1 MTSTYLVA
9 LVGSVLVLA
18 GIVELLRRR
27 QLGEKYAVLWL
38 LVGILLLVFTVFPGL
53 LTSLARGLGV
63 AVPTNLMFFVGILFL
78 VGVVLH
84 LSWEVSRLEN
94 ETRKLAEDLAILQLE
109 VTQQKQESRKT
120 AEDVALL
127 QLELGQR
134 KHENVPE

>member
-9 LVGSVLVLA
+9 LVGSVIILA

-38 LVGILLLVFTVFPGL
+38 VVGIVLLVFTVFPGL
-53 LTSLARGLGV
+53 LTSLSSGLGV
-63 AVPTNLMFFVGILFL
+63 EVPTNLMFFVGILFL

-109 VTQQKQESRKT
+109 VAQQKR
-120 AEDVALL
+120 
-127 QLELGQR
+127 
-134 KHENVPE
+134 ENISE

>member
-38 LVGILLLVFTVFPGL
+38 VVGVVLLVFTAFPGL
-53 LTSLARGLGV
+53 SVGLAHALGV
-63 AVPTNLMFFVGILFL
+63 AVPTNLLFFVGILFL

-94 ETRKLAEDLAILQLE
+94 ETRKLAEDQAIL
-109 VTQQKQESRKT
+109 R
-120 AEDVALL
+120 
-127 QLELGQR
+127 LELEQLR
-134 KHENVPE
+134 DRRENAAE

>member
-1 MTSTYLVA
+1 MSSTYLVA
-9 LVGSVLVLA
+9 LVGSLLILA

-38 LVGILLLVFTVFPGL
+38 VVGVLLLIFTAFPGL
-53 LTSLARGLGV
+53 LTGLASGLGV

-94 ETRKLAEDLAILQLE
+94 ETRKLAEDQAILRLE
-109 VTQQKQESRKT
+109 VEQLQQDKR
-120 AEDVALL
+120 
-127 QLELGQR
+127 
-134 KHENVPE
+134 ENLAD

>member
-1 MTSTYLVA
+1 MSNTYLVA
-9 LVGSVLVLA
+9 LVGSILVLA

-38 LVGILLLVFTVFPGL
+38 VVGILLLIFTVFPGL
-53 LTSLARGLGV
+53 LTGIASGLGV

-94 ETRKLAEDLAILQLE
+94 ETRKLAEDQAILRLE
-109 VTQQKQESRKT
+109 VEQLQRDKQE
-120 AEDVALL
+120 
-127 QLELGQR
+127 
-134 KHENVPE
+134 NVTD

>member
-1 MTSTYLVA
+1 MSSTYLVA
-9 LVGSVLVLA
+9 LVGSLLVLA

-38 LVGILLLVFTVFPGL
+38 VVGILLLIFTVFPGL
-53 LTSLARGLGV
+53 LTGLASGLGV

-94 ETRKLAEDLAILQLE
+94 ETRKLAEDQAILRLE
-109 VTQQKQESRKT
+109 VEQLQQDKRENL
-120 AEDVALL
+120 AE
-127 QLELGQR
+127 
-134 KHENVPE
+134 

>member
-1 MTSTYLVA
+1 MSSTYLVA
-9 LVGSVLVLA
+9 LVGSLLVLA

-38 LVGILLLVFTVFPGL
+38 FVGVLLLVFAIFPGL
-53 LTSLARGLGV
+53 LIGLASGLGV
-63 AVPTNLMFFVGILFL
+63 AVPTNLMFFIGILFL

-109 VTQQKQESRKT
+109 VSQIQER
-120 AEDVALL
+120 
-127 QLELGQR
+127 R
-134 KHENVPE
+134 ENVIE

>member
-1 MTSTYLVA
+1 MSNTYLVA
-9 LVGSVLVLA
+9 LVGSILVLA

-38 LVGILLLVFTVFPGL
+38 VVGIVLLIFTVFPGL
-53 LTSLARGLGV
+53 LTGIASGLGV

-94 ETRKLAEDLAILQLE
+94 ETRKLAEDQAILRLE
-109 VTQQKQESRKT
+109 VEQLQRDKQE
-120 AEDVALL
+120 
-127 QLELGQR
+127 
-134 KHENVPE
+134 NVTD

>member
-1 MTSTYLVA
+1 MIA
-9 LVGSVLVLA
+9 LVGSLLILT

-38 LVGILLLVFTVFPGL
+38 VVGILLLIFTVFPGL
-53 LTSLARGLGV
+53 LTALADLLGV
-63 AVPTNLMFFVGILFL
+63 VVPTNLMFFVGILFL

-109 VTQQKQESRKT
+109 VAEQKREKS
-120 AEDVALL
+120 E
-127 QLELGQR
+127 
-134 KHENVPE
+134 

>member
-1 MTSTYLVA
+1 MTSTYLVG

-38 LVGILLLVFTVFPGL
+38 VVGLILLVFTVFPGL
-53 LTSLARGLGV
+53 LPSLSSGLGV
-63 AVPTNLMFFVGILFL
+63 AVPTNLLFFVGLVFL

-109 VTQQKQESRKT
+109 VAQQKR
-120 AEDVALL
+120 
-127 QLELGQR
+127 
-134 KHENVPE
+134 ENVSE

>member
-1 MTSTYLVA
+1 MSNTYLVA
-9 LVGSVLVLA
+9 LVGSVLVLL

-38 LVGILLLVFTVFPGL
+38 GVGILLLIFTVFPGL
-53 LTSLARGLGV
+53 LTGLANGLGV

-94 ETRKLAEDLAILQLE
+94 ETRKLAEDQAILRLE
-109 VTQQKQESRKT
+109 VEQLQQAKRENL
-120 AEDVALL
+120 AE
-127 QLELGQR
+127 
-134 KHENVPE
+134 